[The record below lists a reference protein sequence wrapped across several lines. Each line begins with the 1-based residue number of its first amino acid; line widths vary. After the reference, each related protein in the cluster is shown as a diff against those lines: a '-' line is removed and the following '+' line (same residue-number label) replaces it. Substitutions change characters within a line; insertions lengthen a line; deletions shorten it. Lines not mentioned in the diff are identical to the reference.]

1 MKFSPN
7 SYQRNVIK
15 FIVSKMFGAIF
26 LAPGLGKTMC
36 ILESFRL
43 LRAKGYVKTMLVIAP
58 LRVVKGVWRQEA
70 AKWDLDLSF
79 EVLHGPDKQGALRR
93 KADVY
98 LINYEGLAWLAT
110 QRVGKGKF
118 DMLYI
123 DESSKIKN
131 TSTQRF
137 KVLKGMR
144 DLFRRIYIGTGS
156 PVPNGLLDLFGQ
168 MYIVD
173 EGNALGRFVTHYR
186 NNFFN
191 ATGYGGYT
199 YVLQHGAAERI
210 YERIRPVSVR
220 YGNEELDMPDLVM
233 RKTMVE
239 LPKDVRKSYLE
250 MERDLITR
258 VKSEEIVAANAASAT
273 SKLRQIVGGHA
284 YNDGKVVRIHD
295 AKIEALQDLV
305 DELQGQPLLVGYE
318 FVHELVTLMS
328 VFKHAKFIGGS
339 SSGLKADPVEDVLIE
354 WNKGNIP
361 VLFGQPASMAFG
373 LNMQGVQAAVAWY
386 SLTYNLE
393 LYEQLIQRVW
403 RQGQKHT
410 VVVHHLLAED
420 TIDESILETLGAKDT
435 VQGNFLAAMSK
446 SPAGKRKGGMF
457 EALKLRA
464 DKVSNTKRRVA

>member
-1 MKFSPN
+1 MLRIKFN
-7 SYQRNVIK
+7 KYQRNVIK
-15 FIVSKMFGAIF
+15 FLVSVMSGAIF
-26 LAPGLGKTMC
+26 LAPGLGKTLC
-36 ILESFRL
+36 ILEAFRL
-43 LRAKGYVKTMLVIAP
+43 LRMKGYVRTLLVVAP
-58 LRVVKGVWRQEA
+58 LRVVQGVWRQEV
-70 AKWDLDLSF
+70 AKWDFDFSV
-79 EVLHGPDKQGALRR
+79 EVLHGPDKAGALKR
-93 KADVY
+93 KADIY
-98 LINYEGLAWLAT
+98 LINYEGLAWLAA

-131 TSTQRF
+131 TRTQRF
-137 KVLKGMR
+137 RTLASIR
-144 DLFRRIYIGTGS
+144 DWFVRIYIGTGS

-168 MYIVD
+168 VYMVD
-173 EGNALGRFVTHYR
+173 EGNALGRYVTHYR
-186 NNFFN
+186 NKYFRS
-191 ATGYGGYT
+191 TGYGGYT
-199 YVLQHGAAERI
+199 HVLQDDGAERI
-210 YERIRPVSVR
+210 YKRIKPVSIR
-220 YGNEELDMPDLVM
+220 YGNEELDMPELLM

-239 LPKDVRKSYLE
+239 LPKDVRRAYLE
-250 MERDLITR
+250 MERDLITK
-258 VKSEEIVAANAASAT
+258 VNSEEIVASNAAAAT
-273 SKLRQIVGGHA
+273 SKLRQMVGGHA
-284 YNDGKVVRIHD
+284 YSEDKIVRIHD

-318 FVHELVTLMS
+318 FVHELKTLLPM
-328 VFKHAKFIGGS
+328 FKHAKFIGGAS
-339 SSGLKADPVEDVLIE
+339 SKLRSDPIEKVLEE

-410 VVVHHLLAED
+410 VVVHHILAED

-446 SPAGKRKGGMF
+446 NPTATKSRGMLA
-457 EALKLRA
+457 ALKLRA
-464 DKVSNTKRRVA
+464 KGRKK